1 MANGHTT
8 WPFGPTGEYGDWVYP
23 WNQPRSGSPL
33 FPGTPDLS
41 SRQTTPTMGMLPTGA
56 GTGTAG
62 GGVNWGS
69 LPWGR
74 IIGAGAG
81 LAASAFAP
89 NVTDPTGA
97 IKETQ
102 QMARGLSQ
110 TGQQLGA
117 QGAGALAPTLAYWMN
132 LLSGNPADLLAAT
145 QPERTRILDQYDTA
159 RATLTRETPRG
170 GGLATAMGAMETKK
184 ASDLA
189 NLTSQ
194 VRPQAAQALGTLGG
208 QLTGAGL
215 QAQEQAA
222 YAMAQVLGPLLSQE
236 TQDKE
241 SIWRTFGGIA
251 EMIAPFVLAAL

>member
-1 MANGHTT
+1 MGDGVT

-23 WNQPRSGSPL
+23 WNRPRSGSPL

-41 SRQTTPTMGMLPTGA
+41 SRQTTPNMGLLPTGA
-56 GTGTAG
+56 GTSSTGQG
-62 GGVNWGS
+62 FNWKG
-69 LPWGR
+69 LPWGQ

-89 NVTDPTGA
+89 QVTDPSGA

-170 GGLATAMGAMETKK
+170 GGLATAMGTMETKK

-189 NLTSQ
+189 TLTSQ
-194 VRPQAAQALGTLGG
+194 ARPQAAQQLGQLGT
-208 QLTGAGL
+208 QLTGAGI

-222 YAMAQVLGPLLSQE
+222 YAMAQVLGPLLNQE
-236 TQDKE
+236 SQDKE
-241 SIWRTFGGIA
+241 SIWRTFAGVA
-251 EMIAPFVLAAL
+251 EMVAPFVLMAL

>member
-1 MANGHTT
+1 MSNGHVS
-8 WPFGPTGEYGDWVYP
+8 WPDFGAGEFGDWVYP

-33 FPGTPDLS
+33 FGPGLP
-41 SRQTTPTMGMLPTGA
+41 SRQTVSSVGTLPA
-56 GTGTAG
+56 GLGTSTATQG
-62 GGVNWGS
+62 FDWKG
-69 LPWGR
+69 LPWGN
-74 IIGAGAG
+74 IIGTGLGLGAS
-81 LAASAFAP
+81 LFAP
-89 NVTDPTGA
+89 KPTDPTGA

-170 GGLATAMGAMETKK
+170 GGQATAMAGLEAQK
-184 ASDLA
+184 AAHLA
-189 NLTSQ
+189 TLTSQ
-194 VRPQAAQALGTLGG
+194 VRPQAAQALGQLGG
-208 QLTGAGL
+208 QLTGAGI

-222 YAMAQVLGPLLSQE
+222 YAMAQVLGPLLQQE